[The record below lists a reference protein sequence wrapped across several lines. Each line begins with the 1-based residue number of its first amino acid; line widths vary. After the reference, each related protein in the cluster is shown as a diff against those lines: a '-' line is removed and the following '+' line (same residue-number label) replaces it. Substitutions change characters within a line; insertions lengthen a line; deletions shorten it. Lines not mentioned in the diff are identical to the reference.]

1 MGNRKIS
8 SDLKECALRLWNT
21 GWDIK
26 DIQNA
31 LGVSRASI
39 YRWESIFAEFGTIN
53 RLWKEKNS
61 DVPAWLQAPGQPKPG
76 LISAAEV
83 RFSPVL
89 CQFFQTPNQTTGSGS
104 AVWSNSG
111 PNVTERVREVRFAFE
126 PGSTT
131 KLGSVPSINPYP
143 S

>member
-1 MGNRKIS
+1 MVGILALFATAIERTLNMFA
-8 SDLKECALRLWNT
+8 DNNLKVKQVLASGSQGKLAIKLPKVLNKTT
-21 GWDIK
+21 GK
-26 DIQNA
+26 MMNA
-31 LGVSRASI
+31 PFLFSGVRWTKVTAS
-39 YRWESIFAEFGTIN
+39 
-53 RLWKEKNS
+53 
-61 DVPAWLQAPGQPKPG
+61 
-76 LISAAEV
+76 SAAEV

-89 CQFFQTPNQTTGSGS
+89 CQFFRTPNQTTGSGL

-111 PNVTERVREVRFAFE
+111 PNVTKCVREVRFAFE